1 MTARWT
7 TDTDDIHSEAEGDI
21 LPSQY
26 FATMGSG
33 GLSAEQRLMLA
44 VLVDAL
50 NVLQSWRGVGSARKR
65 RDFAEAA
72 RWVNCVGTTH
82 LFSFDSI
89 CHALEINPELLRSRL
104 RELTVRPANS
114 PRRPSIARLRLKEL
128 SRGQRMTP
136 RQERRRKRVP
146 HIERA
151 TIEPRLEP
159 PSPSVTAPLAV
170 SASLGQAGAVASMS
184 Y

>member
-1 MTARWT
+1 MTARMT
-7 TDTDDIHSEAEGDI
+7 TYTDDIHSDIEGDI

-50 NVLQSWRGVGSARKR
+50 NVLQSWRGVGSGRKR

-89 CHALEINPELLRSRL
+89 SHALEINPELLRSRL
-104 RELTVRPANS
+104 RELTIGCANS
-114 PRRPSIARLRLKEL
+114 PHRPSIARLRLKEL
-128 SRGQRMTP
+128 SRGQHMTP
-136 RQERRRKRVP
+136 LREQRRKRAP
-146 HIERA
+146 RIERA
-151 TIEPRLEP
+151 LIEPRLE
-159 PSPSVTAPLAV
+159 SPSASEMAPLAT
-170 SASLGQAGAVASMS
+170 SSSLGQAGAVASMS

>member
-1 MTARWT
+1 MT
-7 TDTDDIHSEAEGDI
+7 TDTDDILSDTEGDI

-26 FATMGSG
+26 FATIGSG
-33 GLSAEQRLMLA
+33 GLSSEQRLMLA

-50 NVLQSWRGVGSARKR
+50 NVLQSWRGVGTARRR

-72 RWVNCVGTTH
+72 KWVNCVGTTQ
-82 LFSFDSI
+82 LFSFDSV
-89 CHALEINPELLRSRL
+89 CHALEINSELLRLRL
-104 RELTVRPANS
+104 RDLTVRPANS
-114 PRRPSIARLRLKEL
+114 PRRPVIARLRLKEL

-151 TIEPRLEP
+151 TIEPRLESL
-159 PSPSVTAPLAV
+159 SPSVTAPLAE
-170 SASLGQAGAVASMS
+170 SAPLGQAATVA
-184 Y
+184 

>member
-1 MTARWT
+1 MTEWT
-7 TDTDDIHSEAEGDI
+7 TDTDDINSEAEGDI

-26 FATMGSG
+26 FATVGSG

-50 NVLQSWRGVGSARKR
+50 NVLQSWRGVGSGRKR

-72 RWVNCVGTTH
+72 QWVNCVGTTH
-82 LFSFDSI
+82 PFSFDSI
-89 CHALEINPELLRSRL
+89 CDVLEINSELLRSRL
-104 RELTVRPANS
+104 RELTIGCANS
-114 PRRPSIARLRLKEL
+114 PHRPSIARLRLKEL

-159 PSPSVTAPLAV
+159 PSPSVTAPLPA
-170 SASLGQAGAVASMS
+170 SASLGQAGTGTNVS
-184 Y
+184 

>member
-1 MTARWT
+1 MTEWT
-7 TDTDDIHSEAEGDI
+7 TDTDDINSEAEGDI

-26 FATMGSG
+26 FATVGSG

-72 RWVNCVGTTH
+72 KWVNCVGTTQ
-82 LFSFDSI
+82 LFSFDSV
-89 CHALEINPELLRSRL
+89 CHALEINSELLRLRL
-104 RELTVRPANS
+104 RDLTVRPANS
-114 PRRPSIARLRLKEL
+114 PRRPVIARLRLKEL

-136 RQERRRKRVP
+136 RQERRRKRAP
-146 HIERA
+146 RMERA
-151 TIEPRLEP
+151 TIGTGSEPA
-159 PSPSVTAPLAV
+159 SPSVIAPLAV
-170 SASLGQAGAVASMS
+170 SSFGQAGTTTSLS